1 MGRLILS
8 RALTQQLAAL
18 IICLSV
24 ASGAVAQQAVA
35 TFSGRV
41 TDQNTG
47 QGIAGVAVVAQGN
60 QTGTR
65 IAVSDA
71 QGNYTLSMGANTNIR
86 ARAYKTTYIFNP
98 LLAGYA
104 SIGGFPITGS
114 HALDFS
120 GAKIPILIIAPAP
133 ILLTEDESLEVLAL
147 DSVLQTRRPFASVND
162 KYFLSDKR
170 TRLIL
175 FLVDLDLYNGEL
187 LTTIT
192 AQAQDSL
199 QRIYDFTVV
208 DLRKSPGFPWLT
220 ELTVIAPADL
230 PPATELSLTVS
241 ARGQISNAAKLHT
254 E

>member
-1 MGRLILS
+1 MRFLS
-8 RALTQQLAAL
+8 LRHQLPRYLRVSIVIVFASW
-18 IICLSV
+18 SV
-24 ASGAVAQQAVA
+24 LAQSSVA

-47 QGIAGVAVVAQGN
+47 QGIASVAVVAQGN

-65 IAVSDA
+65 VAVTDA
-71 QGNYTLSMGANTNIR
+71 QGNYTLSLGANTNIR
-86 ARAYKTTYIFNP
+86 VRAYKTTYIFNP

-104 SIGGFPITGS
+104 SIGGFLTGGHS
-114 HALDFS
+114 LDFS

-147 DSVLQTRRPFASVND
+147 DSVLQTRRPFVAVNNN
-162 KYFLSDKR
+162 YYLSDKR
-170 TRLIL
+170 TRLKL

-192 AQAQDSL
+192 VQAQDSL
-199 QRIYDFTVV
+199 QRTYDFTVV
-208 DLRKSPGFPWLT
+208 DLRKSLGFPWLT
-220 ELTVIAPADL
+220 ELTVIAPGDL
-230 PPATELSLTVS
+230 PPASELSLTVS
-241 ARGQISNAAKLHT
+241 ARGQISNAARLHT